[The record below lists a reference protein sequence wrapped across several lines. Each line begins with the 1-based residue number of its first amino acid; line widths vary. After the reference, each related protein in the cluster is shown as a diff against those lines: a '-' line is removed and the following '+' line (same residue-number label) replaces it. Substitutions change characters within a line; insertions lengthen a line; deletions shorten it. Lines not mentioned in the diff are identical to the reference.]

1 MRCEL
6 TDHFKAPSLITDH
19 TKKGFVVNYFRASSS
34 DARRLKLGDGGRR
47 ILDTPNAGGKG
58 AQCSEALS
66 FEVLEML
73 YGARLLLCEM
83 QIEYWPMGG
92 KITDYSVHVHGQR
105 IGVSVTRALKFKGE
119 FSDEDATTLLN
130 KKLYGINESSRLVID
145 AQRWTK
151 QVLHIWA
158 ENQKVA
164 DVLRRVWESM
174 DPALTSN
181 TFVLVTVT
189 ESNARFIFT

>member
-6 TDHFKAPSLITDH
+6 ADHFRVPSLISDVNRN
-19 TKKGFVVNYFRASSS
+19 GFVVNYFRASHS
-34 DARRLKLGDGGRR
+34 DARFLKLGEGGRR
-47 ILDTPNAGGKG
+47 VLDTPNAGGKG

-73 YGARLLLCEM
+73 FNAQLLFCEM

-92 KITDYSVHVHGQR
+92 KITDYSVNISGLT

-119 FSDEDATTLLN
+119 FSDEDATYLLT
-130 KKLYGINESSRLVID
+130 KKLYGVNESSRLVIE
-145 AQRWTK
+145 AQRWSK
-151 QVLHIWA
+151 QLLHIWA

-164 DVLRRVWESM
+164 DVLRRVWTSM
-174 DPALTSN
+174 DPKLTSN

-189 ESNARFIFT
+189 EDNSRFIFA